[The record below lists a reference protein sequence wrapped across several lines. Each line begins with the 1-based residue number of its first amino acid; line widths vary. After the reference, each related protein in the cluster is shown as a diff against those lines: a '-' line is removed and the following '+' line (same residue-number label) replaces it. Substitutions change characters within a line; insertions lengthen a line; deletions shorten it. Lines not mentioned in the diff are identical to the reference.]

1 MDRKDT
7 QSIGSRK
14 AQLIADLAVARSGL
28 RRDIK
33 QIRRAAN
40 VPAQL
45 GMALKGNSGKV
56 AAAAGAVSVAAGA
69 LVSKFFKK
77 EKEADLKGAEK
88 KASTELIFSVLNF
101 VLSAGIDR
109 YLKKEWQKTAAREVL
124 ALVRGRISPGNQA
137 PPG

>member
-28 RRDIK
+28 RRDIN

-40 VPAQL
+40 VPAQI

-56 AAAAGAVSVAAGA
+56 ATAAGAVSVAAGA

-77 EKEADLKGAEK
+77 EKEADLLVAEK
-88 KASTELIFSVLNF
+88 KASTDLIYSVLNF

-109 YLKKEWQKTAAREVL
+109 YLKKDWQKSAAREVL
-124 ALVRGRISPGNQA
+124 ALVRGRISTNSQ
-137 PPG
+137 PPVG

>member
-28 RRDIK
+28 CRDIK

-124 ALVRGRISPGNQA
+124 ALVRGRISCGNQA